1 MTTNTTSMSAD
12 SAQSAHVPNAEELY
26 RSLRGDILTSALAP
40 GAVVS
45 QVKLAR
51 QLGVNRTPLREA
63 LRMLQQEGLVEAEH
77 NRRVRI
83 AALSD
88 EDLVDIY
95 SLRIL
100 QEAVSIRVS
109 LPRLTAARLRSL
121 DQSITE
127 LEQFA
132 AFELLDQ
139 WERSYSDFHRTL
151 LSGAGERLRSA
162 VGDLLSHSERYHR
175 ALLQQSPINFMLGA
189 RELREIAVACAE
201 RNVSAA
207 VESLTQHTARTAF
220 AIISMRNP
228 AFDPVTLREAL
239 RLVHASDSLPD
250 VLST

>member
-139 WERSYSDFHRTL
+139 WERSYSDFHRTPSPRVPA
-151 LSGAGERLRSA
+151 SGSA
-162 VGDLLSHSERYHR
+162 PPSETSSRI
-175 ALLQQSPINFMLGA
+175 P
-189 RELREIAVACAE
+189 
-201 RNVSAA
+201 SAI
-207 VESLTQHTARTAF
+207 TARCSSSRRSTSCWAPVNCGR
-220 AIISMRNP
+220 SRWP
-228 AFDPVTLREAL
+228 APNATSA
-239 RLVHASDSLPD
+239 P
-250 VLST
+250 LSSR